1 MIISVMACII
11 LFYFL
16 AMHVIVG
23 IFIWLLYI
31 IFVADINL
39 VLTCILIGMH
49 NKIYIGSEQYI

>member
-1 MIISVMACII
+1 
-11 LFYFL
+11 
-16 AMHVIVG
+16 MHVIVG

-49 NKIYIGSEQYI
+49 NKIYIGSEQFIIYIYMIYIEKEKT